1 MSSNYKNVNGAEAKF
16 YIVYPNEPIMSKA
29 ASKKALDRFLSS
41 FSTISKLCE
50 GIIGMAPFIIS
61 QVHLTNGVLVGEE
74 RDYLGKKVFEFKSIC
89 LADTYEE
96 VDKWADMCLKWA
108 QALIEYYGQASTVVS
123 IITDIRN
130 NFVVENPAVKPSIT
144 VQYASSSCEAQYMD
158 D

>member
-16 YIVYPNEPIMSKA
+16 YIVYPNEPIVSKA
-29 ASKKALDRFLSS
+29 APKNALDRFLAT
-41 FSTISKLCE
+41 FSTASKLYE
-50 GIIGMAPFIIS
+50 KSIGMVPFIIS

-89 LADTYEE
+89 LTNTYEE

-108 QALIEYYGQASTVVS
+108 QALIEYYGQVSTVVS
-123 IITDIRN
+123 IITTTRS

>member
-1 MSSNYKNVNGAEAKF
+1 MSSNYKNVYVAEAKF
-16 YIVYPNEPIMSKA
+16 YIVYPNEPTVSKA
-29 ASKKALDRFLSS
+29 APKNALDRFLET
-41 FSTISKLCE
+41 FSTASKLCE
-50 GIIGMAPFIIS
+50 KSIGMVPFIIS

-74 RDYLGKKVFEFKSIC
+74 RDYLVKKVFEFKSIC
-89 LADTYEE
+89 LVNTCEE

-108 QALIEYYGQASTVVS
+108 QALIEYYGQASAVVS
-123 IITDIRN
+123 INTNTGN